1 MPTLTTEPLEP
12 DERARLR
19 GMKGGGRLIVVVA
32 LVFAAV
38 PVGLVF
44 LTERMKF
51 PLLTS
56 LWVAGIIVTTTLG
69 VYLIGK
75 WYEHKVAL
83 DLKANRKFVLDTT
96 VARLDVQT
104 VGGVQSYYLLI
115 ADHDR
120 EIPRRRFD
128 VDKDAF
134 DNLRE
139 GERVRIAFVPNSGR
153 VLEIASATYRH
164 LM

>member
-1 MPTLTTEPLEP
+1 MPTLTTAPLEP

-38 PVGLVF
+38 VVGPVF
-44 LTERMKF
+44 LTERRVF
-51 PLLTS
+51 SLLAFQ
-56 LWVAGIIVTTTLG
+56 WVAGTIVTTSLG

-75 WYEHKVAL
+75 WYQHKVSL

-96 VARLDVQT
+96 IARLDVQT
-104 VGGVQSYYLLI
+104 VGGVPSYYLLI

-120 EIPRRRFD
+120 DIPRRRFD
-128 VDKDAF
+128 INKDAF
-134 DNLRE
+134 DNLRD
-139 GERVRIAFVPNSGR
+139 GEHVRIAFVPNSGR